1 MYNKLRSILL
11 FLINILHQPAWRLRH
26 NRISTHT
33 RVERGTFVR
42 DCEIAPYTYIGLNC
56 VLNSVE
62 IGAYSS
68 IASGVQIGGME
79 HAYWDLSTSCHL
91 TDKSIEGNTTHIGHD
106 VWIGADSIIR
116 QGITIGDGAVVGANS
131 FVNKDVPPY
140 AIVVGS
146 PAKIIKYRFEEQTI
160 AELQKSHYW
169 NYPPPEAKIILQELQ
184 ASFVTNSLTKIKID
198 YESTCDNNVH
208 IYK

>member
-1 MYNKLRSILL
+1 MYNKLKSILL
-11 FLINILHQPAWRLRH
+11 FLINLLHQPAWRLRH

-42 DCEIAPYTYIGLNC
+42 DCKIAPYTYIGLNC
-56 VLNSVE
+56 ILNSVE

-91 TDKSIEGNTTHIGHD
+91 TDKSIAGNITHIGHD

-116 QGITIGDGAVVGANS
+116 QGITIGEGAVVGANS

-160 AELQKSHYW
+160 IALQKSHYW
-169 NYPPPEAKIILQELQ
+169 NYPPPKAKNILI
-184 ASFVTNSLTKIKID
+184 SLR
-198 YESTCDNNVH
+198 STFAKETSH
-208 IYK
+208 QQ

>member
-11 FLINILHQPAWRLRH
+11 FLINLLHQPAWRLRH
-26 NRISTHT
+26 NRISIHA

-42 DCEIAPYTYIGLNC
+42 DCNIAPYTYIGLNC

-91 TDKSIEGNTTHIGHD
+91 TDKSIAGNITRIGHD
-106 VWIGADSIIR
+106 VWIGADSIIK

-160 AELQKSHYW
+160 AELQESRYW
-169 NYPPPEAKIILQELQ
+169 NYPPPEANGILTALRDAFAMETL
-184 ASFVTNSLTKIKID
+184 
-198 YESTCDNNVH
+198 H
-208 IYK
+208 R